1 MAGPAPRW
9 RETFIVGHLAAHSS
23 RGKPLQARTA
33 DPEWV
38 LPPREKA
45 EGKEGAVALFER
57 RARMG
62 DREVVYRDR
71 RGPVRRVLGAITSFI
86 GWIVLL
92 VIALIVLLIL
102 IL

>member
-1 MAGPAPRW
+1 
-9 RETFIVGHLAAHSS
+9 
-23 RGKPLQARTA
+23 
-33 DPEWV
+33 
-38 LPPREKA
+38 
-45 EGKEGAVALFER
+45 LFER
-57 RARMG
+57 RASLG

-71 RGPVRRVLGAITSFI
+71 RGLVRRVLGAITSFI

>member
-1 MAGPAPRW
+1 
-9 RETFIVGHLAAHSS
+9 
-23 RGKPLQARTA
+23 
-33 DPEWV
+33 
-38 LPPREKA
+38 
-45 EGKEGAVALFER
+45 VALFER

-62 DREVVYRDR
+62 DRDVVY
-71 RGPVRRVLGAITSFI
+71 GAAPVRRVLGAITSFI

>member
-1 MAGPAPRW
+1 M
-9 RETFIVGHLAAHSS
+9 
-23 RGKPLQARTA
+23 
-33 DPEWV
+33 
-38 LPPREKA
+38 
-45 EGKEGAVALFER
+45 ALFER
-57 RARMG
+57 KARMG

-92 VIALIVLLIL
+92 IVALIVLLIL